1 VNYEPKSGSGLRKWS
16 NANEMTPG
24 ENVIDPSQPRS
35 HKLAF
40 GIEPSTR
47 LFRLRLARYKG
58 LAESVADAIRE
69 KGEAQVALLDIGVGS
84 GRSMRYIEAEG
95 VAGQI
100 DFYGI
105 DLKQRRLASVYLPQR
120 WHLFQGD
127 VEKGIPF
134 KAGKFDII
142 VCEQVL
148 EHLTNPPAA
157 INEIA
162 RVLRADGLLVLGV
175 PIFPWG
181 LKYIRRMM
189 AHVLLKWFGI
199 TRSHLQSFDST
210 SLKHLLCEHNRF
222 TIIKSYGFRI
232 FIRFGLTPL
241 EDFSWYYR
249 LNRWVGRVFPNLCSD
264 VQIVARRNPVT
275 SQLH

>member
-1 VNYEPKSGSGLRKWS
+1 LKKWS
-16 NANEMTPG
+16 KANEMTQR
-24 ENVIDPSQPRS
+24 ENVTDPSQPRS

-58 LAESVADAIRE
+58 LAESVANAIRE
-69 KGEAQVALLDIGVGS
+69 KGKEQVALLDIGVGS
-84 GRSMRYIEAEG
+84 GRSLRYIEAEG
-95 VAGQI
+95 VADQI

-105 DLKQRRLASVYLPQR
+105 DLKQRRLASVYSPQR

-127 VEKGIPF
+127 VEKGIPV
-134 KAGKFDII
+134 KAGKFDIV

-162 RVLRADGLLVLGV
+162 RVLRPDGLLVLGV

-181 LKYIRRMM
+181 LKYIRRVM

-199 TRSHLQSFDST
+199 TRSHLQSFDYT
-210 SLKHLLCEHNRF
+210 SLKHLLCAHNRF
-222 TIIKSYGFRI
+222 TIMKRYGFKI

-275 SQLH
+275 SQQQ